1 MRKDQIAG
9 LTNLK
14 LAVDNAY
21 DHVVITDPEGMIL
34 YVNKAA
40 EKLTGYTFE
49 EMKGHTP
56 RLWGAQMGKSF
67 YRSFW
72 KTIKTEKKFFVG
84 ELQNKRKNGELYS
97 AEIRVSPVL
106 DENRNVRFFV
116 GIERDITKEKEV
128 DRMKTEFIS
137 LTSHQLMTPLT
148 AIKLFLDFL
157 SSERFGK
164 LNKRQKEFVRR
175 LTLSNENM
183 IKLVSSLLNI
193 ARLESGRILVEP
205 RPTDLYAL
213 AREVVQELKPK
224 IKSKKQK
231 VNIAAGQKIPLF
243 NLDDNLIR
251 NVYINLLTN
260 AIKYTPKGGS
270 IGIEIKISDGEVLCQ
285 VSDTGYGIPFDEQ
298 EKVFQKFFRAGNI
311 RKVEPDG
318 TGLGLYLVKLI
329 VETAGGKIWFKSE
342 EGRGTTFLFTLPIS
356 GMKARRGEVRLSG

>member
-49 EMKGHTP
+49 EMKRHTP

-213 AREVVQELKPK
+213 VREVVQELKPK

-231 VNIAAGQKIPLF
+231 MNIAAGQKIPLF

-285 VSDTGYGIPFDEQ
+285 VSDTGYGIPSDEQ